1 MQKTKGTYALAG
13 ALAALLSVCLGLMYA
28 WWHSTGYYLEWG
40 EPRSK
45 TFERRYW
52 KSVQEAQDSNASNEL
67 RMQKARNADTSNF
80 DNVLRF

>member
-1 MQKTKGTYALAG
+1 MQKTKGTYAMAG
-13 ALAALLSVCLGLMYA
+13 ALAALLSVCLGLAYA
-28 WWHSTGYYLEWG
+28 WQHSSPKWDWG

-52 KSVQEAQDSNASNEL
+52 KSVQEAQDSNASNEQ